1 MYKNTKKE
9 ALMRIFSIILHNI
22 PFVSSLFLILL
33 QQKLDKA
40 SLELKQND
48 SLPSEIS
55 FNINNKT
62 TTIMKKIFTL
72 IALAVMAIA
81 PKSAFAQE
89 GITQTTYW
97 NFDQFQAGNE
107 DVAFDTPVNYGGL
120 YIVGHSAAT
129 AEKPVSASTVA
140 KSLKDVKLGDQTYQI
155 NYGIKLPGAY
165 ASKIATKAS
174 EITKDAIAF
183 DAGCAGT
190 LYVYAEGTDKDRGII
205 VYFNGEEKQRFTS
218 SAKGEQFTASVTND
232 QAGTYYITTVRAA
245 QIYAVKFVPT
255 NETASTKKITLPEQ
269 GVMTFSDVHAWKVP
283 TGLKAYIAGGQK
295 TQKDETITLA
305 LTEVETIP
313 ACTGVILEGKG
324 NESYDLTSTDCGTA
338 MKEDGTKSLV
348 DLNYAL
354 RPVISDYTLEKTE
367 LAYAGDATDR
377 KAFHN
382 YILGVKDG
390 KVVFAPTEAGTL
402 AAGKAYYKIRRDQ
415 DKLAKAIKEDPTAA
429 KAIFFNFGGNGETT
443 GINGIENEA
452 KKNDGIMFNLA
463 GQKVQKSYKGM
474 VIMNGKKFIN
484 K

>member
-155 NYGIKLPGAY
+155 NYGIKLPGGY
-165 ASKIATKAS
+165 NKTPTKAS
-174 EITKDAIAF
+174 DITKDAIAF

-218 SAKGEQFTASVTND
+218 STKGEQFTASVNND

-295 TQKDETITLA
+295 TQKDEPITLA

-338 MKEDGTKSLV
+338 MKEDGSKSLV

-367 LAYAGDATDR
+367 LAYADDATDK

-390 KVVFAPTEAGTL
+390 KAVFAPTEAGTL

-415 DKLAKAIKEDPTAA
+415 DKLAKAIKENPAAA

>member
-9 ALMRIFSIILHNI
+9 VLMRIFSIILHNI
-22 PFVSSLFLILL
+22 PFVASLFLILL

-40 SLELKQND
+40 SLEPKQNEC
-48 SLPSEIS
+48 LPSEIS

-129 AEKPVSASTVA
+129 VEKPVSASTVA

-155 NYGIKLPGAY
+155 NYGIKLPGGY
-165 ASKIATKAS
+165 NKTPTKAS

-190 LYVYAEGTDKDRGII
+190 LYVYAEGTDAKRGIV
-205 VYFNGEEKQRFTS
+205 VYFNGEEKQTFTS
-218 SAKGEQFTASVTND
+218 TAKGEQFAANVTND
-232 QAGTYYITTVRAA
+232 QAGTYYITAVKAA

-269 GVMTFSDVHAWKVP
+269 GIMTFSDVHAWKVP
-283 TGLKAYIAGGQK
+283 AGLKAYIAGGQK
-295 TQKDETITLA
+295 TQKDGTITLA
-305 LTEVETIP
+305 FTQVETIP

-324 NESYDLTSTDCGTA
+324 DESYDLTSTDYGTA
-338 MKEDGTKSLV
+338 MKEDGSKSLV

-354 RPVISDYTLEKTE
+354 RPVISDYSLEKTE
-367 LAYAGDATDR
+367 LTFDATD
-377 KAFHN
+377 KKSFHN

-390 KVVFAPTEAGTL
+390 KAVFAPTEAGTI
-402 AAGKAYYKIRRDQ
+402 AAGKAYYRIRRDQ
-415 DKLAKAIKEDPTAA
+415 DKLAKAIKENPAAA

>member
-1 MYKNTKKE
+1 
-9 ALMRIFSIILHNI
+9 MRIFSIILHNI

-40 SLELKQND
+40 SLEPKQND

-155 NYGIKLPGAY
+155 NYGIKLPGGY
-165 ASKIATKAS
+165 NKTPTKAS
-174 EITKDAIAF
+174 DITKDAIAF

-190 LYVYAEGTDKDRGII
+190 LYVYAEGTDAARGIV
-205 VYFNGEEKQRFTS
+205 VYFNGEKKDDFTS
-218 SAKGEQFTASVTND
+218 STKGEQFTASVNND
-232 QAGTYYITTVRAA
+232 QAGTYYITAVKAA

-367 LAYAGDATDR
+367 LDYTGDKSTDS
-377 KAFHN
+377 KFFHN

-390 KVVFAPTEAGTL
+390 KAVFAPTEAGTL
-402 AAGKAYYKIRRDQ
+402 SAGKAYYKVRRDQ
-415 DKLAKAIKEDPTAA
+415 DKLAKAIKENSATA
-429 KAIFFNFGGNGETT
+429 KVIFFNFGGNGETT

>member
-1 MYKNTKKE
+1 MYKSTKKE

-22 PFVSSLFLILL
+22 PFVSSPFFILL

-40 SLELKQND
+40 SLEAKTND

-107 DVAFDTPVNYGGL
+107 NVAFTTPVNYGGL
-120 YIVGHSAAT
+120 YIVGHAEATAAT
-129 AEKPVSASTVA
+129 TVV
-140 KSLKDVKLGDQTYQI
+140 KSLKNVELGGQTYQI
-155 NYGIKLPGAY
+155 NYGLKLPGAY
-165 ASKIATKAS
+165 TSKIATKAS

-190 LYVYAEGTDKDRGII
+190 LYVYAEGTDADRGII
-205 VYFNGEEKQRFTS
+205 VYFNGEEKQTFKN

-232 QAGTYYITTVRAA
+232 QAGTYYITTVKAA

-255 NETASTKKITLPEQ
+255 SETASTQKITLPEQ
-269 GVMTFSDVHAWKVP
+269 GVMTFSDVHAWTVP
-283 TGLKAYIAGGQK
+283 AGLKAYIAGGQK
-295 TQKDETITLA
+295 TQTDGTITLS
-305 LTEVETIP
+305 LTQVETIP

-324 NESYDLTSTDCGTA
+324 GESYNLTSTDCGTA

-354 RPVISDYTLEKTE
+354 RPVISDYSLEKTE
-367 LAYAGDATDR
+367 LDYTGDKNTDS
-377 KAFHN
+377 KFFHN
-382 YILGVKDG
+382 YILGVKEG
-390 KVVFAPTEAGTL
+390 KAVFAPTEAGTL

-415 DKLAKAIKEDPTAA
+415 DKLAKAIKEDPAAA

-443 GINGIENEA
+443 SINGIENEA

>member
-1 MYKNTKKE
+1 MYKSTKKE
-9 ALMRIFSIILHNI
+9 APMRIFSIILHNI

-40 SLELKQND
+40 SLEAKTND

-107 DVAFDTPVNYGGL
+107 NVAFNTPVNYGGL
-120 YIVGHSAAT
+120 YIVGHAEATAAT
-129 AEKPVSASTVA
+129 TVA

-165 ASKIATKAS
+165 TSKIATKAS

-190 LYVYAEGTDKDRGII
+190 LYVYAEGTDAARGII
-205 VYFNGEEKQRFTS
+205 VYFNGEKKDEFTNPT
-218 SAKGEQFTASVTND
+218 KGEQFTASVNND

-283 TGLKAYIAGGQK
+283 TGLKAYIAGVQK

-324 NESYDLTSTDCGTA
+324 NESYDLTSTNCGTA
-338 MKEDGTKSLV
+338 MKEDGSKSLV

-367 LAYAGDATDR
+367 LAYAGDATDK

-390 KVVFAPTEAGTL
+390 KAVFAPTEAGTL

-415 DKLAKAIKEDPTAA
+415 DKLAKAIKENPAAA

>member
-1 MYKNTKKE
+1 MYKSTKKE

-40 SLELKQND
+40 SLEAKTND

-155 NYGIKLPGAY
+155 NYGIKLPGGY
-165 ASKIATKAS
+165 NKTPTKAS
-174 EITKDAIAF
+174 DITKDAIAF

-190 LYVYAEGTDKDRGII
+190 LYVYAEGTDADRGII

-338 MKEDGTKSLV
+338 MKEDGSKSLV

-367 LAYAGDATDR
+367 LAYAGDATDK

-390 KVVFAPTEAGTL
+390 KAVFAPTEAGTL

-415 DKLAKAIKEDPTAA
+415 DKLAMAIKENPAAA

>member
-1 MYKNTKKE
+1 
-9 ALMRIFSIILHNI
+9 
-22 PFVSSLFLILL
+22 
-33 QQKLDKA
+33 
-40 SLELKQND
+40 
-48 SLPSEIS
+48 
-55 FNINNKT
+55 
-62 TTIMKKIFTL
+62 MKKIFTL
-72 IALAVMAIA
+72 IALAVMAIT

-190 LYVYAEGTDKDRGII
+190 LYVYAEGTDVKRGII
-205 VYFNGEEKQRFTS
+205 VYFNGEKKQEFTS
-218 SAKGEQFTASVTND
+218 AAKGKQFTASVTND
-232 QAGTYYITTVRAA
+232 QAGTYYITTVKAA

-283 TGLKAYIAGGQK
+283 TGLKAYIAGVQK

-338 MKEDGTKSLV
+338 MKEDGSKSLV

-367 LAYAGDATDR
+367 LAYAGDATDK

-390 KVVFAPTEAGTL
+390 KAVFAPTEAGTL

-415 DKLAKAIKEDPTAA
+415 DKLAMAIKENPAAA

>member
-9 ALMRIFSIILHNI
+9 VLMRIFSIILHNI

-33 QQKLDKA
+33 QQKLGKA
-40 SLELKQND
+40 SPKPKTND
-48 SLPSEIS
+48 SQPSEIS

-72 IALAVMAIA
+72 IALAVMAIT

-107 DVAFDTPVNYGGL
+107 DVAFDTPINYGGL
-120 YIVGHSAAT
+120 YIVGHTADKAAT
-129 AEKPVSASTVA
+129 TVA
-140 KSLKDVKLGDQTYQI
+140 KGLDNIKLGDQTYQI
-155 NYGIKLPGAY
+155 NYGLKFPGAY
-165 ASKIATKAS
+165 TSKIATKAS

-183 DAGCAGT
+183 DAGCAGK
-190 LYVYAEGTDKDRGII
+190 LYVYAEGTDAARGII
-205 VYFNGEEKQRFTS
+205 VYFNGEKKQEFTS
-218 SAKGEQFTASVTND
+218 AAKGEQFTASVNND
-232 QAGTYYITTVRAA
+232 QAGTYYITTVKAA

-255 NETASTKKITLPEQ
+255 SETASTKKITLPEQ
-269 GVMTFSDVHAWKVP
+269 GVMTFSDVHAWTVP
-283 TGLKAYIAGGQK
+283 AGLKAYIAGGQK
-295 TQKDETITLA
+295 TQKDGTITLS
-305 LTEVETIP
+305 LTQVETIP
-313 ACTGVILEGKG
+313 ACTGVILEGKC

-338 MKEDGTKSLV
+338 MKEDGSKSLV
-348 DLNYAL
+348 DLNYAI
-354 RPVISDYTLEKTE
+354 RPVISDYNLEKTV
-367 LAYAGDATDR
+367 LAFANDATDK

-390 KVVFAPTEAGTL
+390 KAVFAPTEAGTL
-402 AAGKAYYKIRRDQ
+402 AAGKAYYRIRRDQ
-415 DKLAKAIKEDPTAA
+415 DKLAKAIKENPAAA
-429 KAIFFNFGGNGETT
+429 KVIFFSIGGNGETT
-443 GINGIENEA
+443 GINGIENED

>member
-1 MYKNTKKE
+1 
-9 ALMRIFSIILHNI
+9 
-22 PFVSSLFLILL
+22 
-33 QQKLDKA
+33 
-40 SLELKQND
+40 
-48 SLPSEIS
+48 
-55 FNINNKT
+55 
-62 TTIMKKIFTL
+62 MKKYFTL
-72 IALAVMAIA
+72 IALAVMAIT
-81 PKSAFAQE
+81 PKSVFAQE

-97 NFDQFQAGNE
+97 NFDQFQAEKE

-120 YIVGHSAAT
+120 YIVGHKATTAAT
-129 AEKPVSASTVA
+129 SVA

-165 ASKIATKAS
+165 TSKIATKAS

-190 LYVYAEGTDKDRGII
+190 LYVYAEGTDAARGII
-205 VYFNGEEKQRFTS
+205 VYFNGEEKQKFTS
-218 SAKGEQFTASVTND
+218 ATKGEQFTASVTND
-232 QAGTYYITTVRAA
+232 QAGTYYITTVKAA

-255 NETASTKKITLPEQ
+255 SETTSTKKISLPEQ
-269 GVMTFSDVHAWKVP
+269 GVMTFSDVHAWTVP
-283 TGLKAYIAGGQK
+283 AGLKAYIAGGQK
-295 TQKDETITLA
+295 ENQKDGTITLS
-305 LTEVETIP
+305 LTQVETIP

-324 NESYDLTSTDCGTA
+324 GESYNLTSTDCGTA
-338 MKEDGTKSLV
+338 MKKDGTKSLV

-354 RPVISDYTLEKTE
+354 RPVISAYTLAKTE
-367 LAYAGDATDR
+367 LAFAGDATD
-377 KAFHN
+377 KDFFHN

-390 KVVFAPTEAGTL
+390 KAVFAPTEAGTL
-402 AAGKAYYKIRRDQ
+402 AAGKAYYRIRRDQ
-415 DKLAKAIKEDPTAA
+415 DKLAKAIKETPTAA
-429 KAIFFNFGGNGETT
+429 KVIFFSLGGNGDTT

>member
-155 NYGIKLPGAY
+155 NYGIKLPGGY
-165 ASKIATKAS
+165 NKTPTKAS
-174 EITKDAIAF
+174 DITKDAIAF

-190 LYVYAEGTDKDRGII
+190 LYVYAEGTAADRGII
-205 VYFNGEEKQRFTS
+205 VYFNGEGGKTFTNS
-218 SAKGEQFTASVTND
+218 VKGEQFTASVTND

-269 GVMTFSDVHAWKVP
+269 GVMTFSDVHAWTVP
-283 TGLKAYIAGGQK
+283 AGLKAYIAGGQK

-367 LAYAGDATDR
+367 LAYAGDATDK

-390 KVVFAPTEAGTL
+390 KAVFAPTEAGTL

-415 DKLAKAIKEDPTAA
+415 DKLAKAIKENPAAA

>member
-1 MYKNTKKE
+1 
-9 ALMRIFSIILHNI
+9 
-22 PFVSSLFLILL
+22 
-33 QQKLDKA
+33 
-40 SLELKQND
+40 
-48 SLPSEIS
+48 
-55 FNINNKT
+55 
-62 TTIMKKIFTL
+62 MKKIFTL
-72 IALAVMAIA
+72 IALAVMAIT

-107 DVAFDTPVNYGGL
+107 NVAFSETPVNYGGL

-129 AEKPVSASTVA
+129 VENPVSASTVA

-155 NYGIKLPGAY
+155 NYGIKLPGANT
-165 ASKIATKAS
+165 KVIATKAS

-190 LYVYAEGTDKDRGII
+190 LYVYAEGTAVDRGIV
-205 VYFNGEEKQRFTS
+205 VYFNGEEKQKFTS
-218 SAKGEQFTASVTND
+218 ATKGEQFTASVTND
-232 QAGTYYITTVRAA
+232 QAGTYYITTIGAA

-269 GVMTFSDVHAWKVP
+269 GVMTFSDVHAWTVP
-283 TGLKAYIAGGQK
+283 TGLKAYIAGTQK
-295 TQKDETITLA
+295 TQKDRTITLS
-305 LTEVETIP
+305 LTQVETIP

-324 NESYDLTSTDCGTA
+324 GESYELTSTDCGTA
-338 MKEDGTKSLV
+338 MREDGSKSLV
-348 DLNYAL
+348 DVNYAL
-354 RPVISDYTLEKTE
+354 RPVISDYSLEKTE
-367 LAYAGDATDR
+367 LTYDATD
-377 KAFHN
+377 KKSFHN

-390 KVVFAPTEAGTL
+390 KAVFAPTEAGTL
-402 AAGKAYYKIRRDQ
+402 AAGKAYYRIRRDQ
-415 DKLAKAIKEDPTAA
+415 DKLAKAIKENPAAA

>member
-1 MYKNTKKE
+1 
-9 ALMRIFSIILHNI
+9 
-22 PFVSSLFLILL
+22 
-33 QQKLDKA
+33 
-40 SLELKQND
+40 
-48 SLPSEIS
+48 
-55 FNINNKT
+55 
-62 TTIMKKIFTL
+62 MKKIFTL
-72 IALAVMAIA
+72 IALAVMATA
-81 PKSAFAQE
+81 PKAAFAQE

-107 DVAFDTPVNYGGL
+107 DVAFDTPINYGGL
-120 YIVGHSAAT
+120 YIVGHKATTAAT
-129 AEKPVSASTVA
+129 SVA

-155 NYGIKLPGAY
+155 NSGIKLPGACT
-165 ASKIATKAS
+165 SNIATKAS

-190 LYVYAEGTDKDRGII
+190 LYVYAEGTAVDRGIV
-205 VYFNGEEKQRFTS
+205 VYFNGDEKQKLTS
-218 SAKGEQFTASVTND
+218 ATKGEQFTASVTND
-232 QAGTYYITTVRAA
+232 QAGTYYITAVSAA

-255 NETASTKKITLPEQ
+255 SKTASTKKITLPEQ
-269 GVMTFSDVHAWKVP
+269 GVMTFSDVHAWTVP
-283 TGLKAYIAGGQK
+283 AGLKAYIAGGQK
-295 TQKDETITLA
+295 TQKDGTITLS
-305 LTEVETIP
+305 LTQVETIP

-324 NESYDLTSTDCGTA
+324 GESYDLTSTDCGTA
-338 MKEDGTKSLV
+338 MKEDGSKSLV

-354 RPVISDYTLEKTE
+354 RPVISAYSLEKTE
-367 LAYAGDATDR
+367 LTFAGDATD
-377 KAFHN
+377 KKSFHN

-390 KVVFAPTEAGTL
+390 KAVFAPTEAGTL
-402 AAGKAYYKIRRDQ
+402 AAGKAYYRIRRDQ
-415 DKLAKAIKEDPTAA
+415 DKLAKAIKENPAAA

>member
-1 MYKNTKKE
+1 MYKSTKKE

-40 SLELKQND
+40 SLEAKTND

-107 DVAFDTPVNYGGL
+107 NVAFNTPVNYGGL
-120 YIVGHSAAT
+120 YIVGHAEATAAT
-129 AEKPVSASTVA
+129 TVA

-165 ASKIATKAS
+165 TSKIATKAS

-190 LYVYAEGTDKDRGII
+190 LYVYAEGTDAARGII
-205 VYFNGEEKQRFTS
+205 VYFNGEKKDEFTNPT
-218 SAKGEQFTASVTND
+218 KGEQFTASVNND

-283 TGLKAYIAGGQK
+283 TGLKAYIAGVQK

-338 MKEDGTKSLV
+338 MKEDGSKSLV

-367 LAYAGDATDR
+367 LAYAGDATDK

-390 KVVFAPTEAGTL
+390 KAVFAPTEAGTL

-415 DKLAKAIKEDPTAA
+415 DKLAKAIKENPAAA

>member
-1 MYKNTKKE
+1 
-9 ALMRIFSIILHNI
+9 
-22 PFVSSLFLILL
+22 
-33 QQKLDKA
+33 
-40 SLELKQND
+40 
-48 SLPSEIS
+48 
-55 FNINNKT
+55 
-62 TTIMKKIFTL
+62 MKKIFTL

-129 AEKPVSASTVA
+129 AEKPISASTVA

-155 NYGIKLPGAY
+155 NYGIKLPGGY
-165 ASKIATKAS
+165 NKTPTKAS

-190 LYVYAEGTDKDRGII
+190 LYVYAEGTAVDRGIV
-205 VYFNGEEKQRFTS
+205 VYFNGEKKEEITS
-218 SAKGEQFTASVTND
+218 KAKGEQFTASVTND
-232 QAGTYYITTVRAA
+232 QAGTYYITAVSAA

-255 NETASTKKITLPEQ
+255 IETASTKKITLPEQ
-269 GVMTFSDVHAWKVP
+269 GVMTFSDVHAWTVP
-283 TGLKAYIAGGQK
+283 AGLKAYIAGSQK
-295 TQKDETITLA
+295 TQKDGTITLS
-305 LTEVETIP
+305 LTQVETIP

-324 NESYDLTSTDCGTA
+324 GESYELTSTDCGTA
-338 MKEDGTKSLV
+338 MKEDGSKSLV
-348 DLNYAL
+348 DVNYAL
-354 RPVISDYTLEKTE
+354 RPVISDYSLEKTE
-367 LAYAGDATDR
+367 LTFDATD
-377 KAFHN
+377 KKSFHN

-390 KVVFAPTEAGTL
+390 NAVFAPTEAGTL
-402 AAGKAYYKIRRDQ
+402 AAGKAYYRIRRDQ
-415 DKLAKAIKEDPTAA
+415 DKLAKAIKENPAAA
-429 KAIFFNFGGNGETT
+429 KVIFFSIGGNGETT

>member
-1 MYKNTKKE
+1 
-9 ALMRIFSIILHNI
+9 
-22 PFVSSLFLILL
+22 
-33 QQKLDKA
+33 
-40 SLELKQND
+40 
-48 SLPSEIS
+48 
-55 FNINNKT
+55 
-62 TTIMKKIFTL
+62 MKKIFTL

-107 DVAFDTPVNYGGL
+107 NVAFNTPVNYGGL
-120 YIVGHSAAT
+120 YIVGHAEATAAT
-129 AEKPVSASTVA
+129 TVA

-165 ASKIATKAS
+165 TSKIATKAS

-190 LYVYAEGTDKDRGII
+190 LYVYAEGTDAARGII
-205 VYFNGEEKQRFTS
+205 VYFNGEKKDEFTNPT
-218 SAKGEQFTASVTND
+218 KGEQFTASVNND

-283 TGLKAYIAGGQK
+283 TGLKAYIAGVQK

-338 MKEDGTKSLV
+338 MKEDGSKSLV

-367 LAYAGDATDR
+367 LAYAGDATDK

-390 KVVFAPTEAGTL
+390 KAVFAPTEAGTL

-415 DKLAKAIKEDPTAA
+415 DKLAMAIKENPAAA

>member
-1 MYKNTKKE
+1 
-9 ALMRIFSIILHNI
+9 
-22 PFVSSLFLILL
+22 
-33 QQKLDKA
+33 
-40 SLELKQND
+40 
-48 SLPSEIS
+48 
-55 FNINNKT
+55 
-62 TTIMKKIFTL
+62 MKKIFTL

-120 YIVGHSAAT
+120 YIVGHAETTAAT
-129 AEKPVSASTVA
+129 SVA

-165 ASKIATKAS
+165 TKVIATKAS

-190 LYVYAEGTDKDRGII
+190 LYVYAEGTDANRGIV
-205 VYFNGEEKQRFTS
+205 VYFNGEEKQTFTS
-218 SAKGEQFTASVTND
+218 TAKGEQFAAKVTND
-232 QAGTYYITTVRAA
+232 QAGTYYITTVKAA

-283 TGLKAYIAGGQK
+283 AGLKAYIAGGQK
-295 TQKDETITLA
+295 TQKDGTITLS

-324 NESYDLTSTDCGTA
+324 NESYELTSTDCGTA
-338 MKEDGTKSLV
+338 MKEDGSKSLV

-354 RPVISDYTLEKTE
+354 RPVISAYSLEKTE
-367 LAYAGDATDR
+367 LTFAGDATD
-377 KAFHN
+377 KKSFHN
-382 YILGVKDG
+382 YILGVKEG
-390 KVVFAPTEAGTL
+390 KAVFAPTEAGTL
-402 AAGKAYYKIRRDQ
+402 AASKAYYRIRRDQ
-415 DKLAKAIKEDPTAA
+415 DKLAKAIKENPAAA

>member
-155 NYGIKLPGAY
+155 NYGIKLPGGY
-165 ASKIATKAS
+165 NKTPTKAS
-174 EITKDAIAF
+174 DITKDAIAF

-367 LAYAGDATDR
+367 LAYAGDATDN

-463 GQKVQKSYKGM
+463 GQKVLKSYKGM

>member
-1 MYKNTKKE
+1 MYKSTKKE
-9 ALMRIFSIILHNI
+9 APMRIFSIILHNI

-40 SLELKQND
+40 SLEAKTND

-155 NYGIKLPGAY
+155 NYGIKLPGGY
-165 ASKIATKAS
+165 NKTPTKAS
-174 EITKDAIAF
+174 DITKDAIAF

-283 TGLKAYIAGGQK
+283 TGLKAYIAGVQK

-338 MKEDGTKSLV
+338 MKEDGSKSLV

-367 LAYAGDATDR
+367 LAYAGDATDK

-390 KVVFAPTEAGTL
+390 KAVFAPTEAGTL

-415 DKLAKAIKEDPTAA
+415 DKLAKAIKENPAAA

>member
-72 IALAVMAIA
+72 IALAVMAIT

-155 NYGIKLPGAY
+155 NYGIKLPGGY
-165 ASKIATKAS
+165 NKTPTKAS
-174 EITKDAIAF
+174 DITKDAIAF

-218 SAKGEQFTASVTND
+218 STKGEQFTASVNND

-295 TQKDETITLA
+295 TQKDEPITLA

-338 MKEDGTKSLV
+338 MKEDGSKSLV

-367 LAYAGDATDR
+367 LAYAGDATDK

-390 KVVFAPTEAGTL
+390 KAVFAPTEAGTL

-415 DKLAKAIKEDPTAA
+415 DKLAKAIKENPAAA

>member
-9 ALMRIFSIILHNI
+9 VLMRIFSIILHNI
-22 PFVSSLFLILL
+22 PFVSSPLLILL

-40 SLELKQND
+40 SLEAKTND

-107 DVAFDTPVNYGGL
+107 NVAFDTPVNYGGL
-120 YIVGHSAAT
+120 YIVGHAEATAAT
-129 AEKPVSASTVA
+129 TVA

-155 NYGIKLPGAY
+155 NYGLKLPGA
-165 ASKIATKAS
+165 AKKIATKAS

-190 LYVYAEGTDKDRGII
+190 LYVYAEGTAADRGII
-205 VYFNGEEKQRFTS
+205 VYFNGEDGKTFTNS
-218 SAKGEQFTASVTND
+218 VKGEQFTASVTKD
-232 QAGTYYITTVRAA
+232 QAGTYFITAVGAA

-283 TGLKAYIAGGQK
+283 TGLKAYIASGQK

-367 LAYAGDATDR
+367 LAYAGDATDK

-415 DKLAKAIKEDPTAA
+415 DNLAKAIKEDPTAA

>member
-1 MYKNTKKE
+1 MYKSTKKE

-22 PFVSSLFLILL
+22 PFVSSPFFILL

-40 SLELKQND
+40 SLEAKTND

-155 NYGIKLPGAY
+155 NYGIKLPGGY
-165 ASKIATKAS
+165 NKTPTKAS
-174 EITKDAIAF
+174 DITKDAIAF

-269 GVMTFSDVHAWKVP
+269 GVMTFSDVHAWTVP
-283 TGLKAYIAGGQK
+283 AGLKAYIAGGQK
-295 TQKDETITLA
+295 TQKDGTITLA
-305 LTEVETIP
+305 LTAVETIP

-324 NESYDLTSTDCGTA
+324 GESYNLTSTDCGTA

-367 LAYAGDATDR
+367 LAYAGDATDK

-390 KVVFAPTEAGTL
+390 KAVFAPTEAGTL

>member
-1 MYKNTKKE
+1 
-9 ALMRIFSIILHNI
+9 
-22 PFVSSLFLILL
+22 
-33 QQKLDKA
+33 
-40 SLELKQND
+40 
-48 SLPSEIS
+48 
-55 FNINNKT
+55 
-62 TTIMKKIFTL
+62 MKKIFTL

-107 DVAFDTPVNYGGL
+107 NVAFNTPVNYGGL
-120 YIVGHSAAT
+120 YIVGHAEATAAT
-129 AEKPVSASTVA
+129 TVA

-155 NYGIKLPGAY
+155 NYGLKLPGAY
-165 ASKIATKAS
+165 TSTIATKAS

-190 LYVYAEGTDKDRGII
+190 LYVYAEGTDAARGII
-205 VYFNGEEKQRFTS
+205 VYFNGEKKDEFTNPT
-218 SAKGEQFTASVTND
+218 KGEQFTASVTND
-232 QAGTYYITTVRAA
+232 QAGTYYITTVKAA

-255 NETASTKKITLPEQ
+255 SETASTKKITLPEQ
-269 GVMTFSDVHAWKVP
+269 GVMTFSDVHAWTVP
-283 TGLKAYIAGGQK
+283 AGLKAYIAGGQK
-295 TQKDETITLA
+295 TQKDGTITLT
-305 LTEVETIP
+305 LTAVETIP

-367 LAYAGDATDR
+367 LDYTGDKNTDS

-390 KVVFAPTEAGTL
+390 KAVFAPTEAGTL

-415 DKLAKAIKEDPTAA
+415 DNLAKAIKEDPTAA

>member
-1 MYKNTKKE
+1 
-9 ALMRIFSIILHNI
+9 
-22 PFVSSLFLILL
+22 
-33 QQKLDKA
+33 
-40 SLELKQND
+40 
-48 SLPSEIS
+48 
-55 FNINNKT
+55 
-62 TTIMKKIFTL
+62 MKKIFTL

-155 NYGIKLPGAY
+155 NYGIKLPGGY
-165 ASKIATKAS
+165 NKTPTKAS
-174 EITKDAIAF
+174 DITKDAIAF

-190 LYVYAEGTDKDRGII
+190 LYVYAEGTDAARGIV
-205 VYFNGEEKQRFTS
+205 VYFNGEKKDDFTS
-218 SAKGEQFTASVTND
+218 STKGEQFTASVNND
-232 QAGTYYITTVRAA
+232 QAGTYYITAVKAA

-283 TGLKAYIAGGQK
+283 TGLKAYIAGVQK

-367 LAYAGDATDR
+367 LAYAGDTTDK

-415 DKLAKAIKEDPTAA
+415 DKLAMAIKEDPTAA

>member
-1 MYKNTKKE
+1 MYKSTKKE
-9 ALMRIFSIILHNI
+9 APMRIFSIILHNI

-40 SLELKQND
+40 SLEAKTND

-107 DVAFDTPVNYGGL
+107 NVAFNTPVNYGGL
-120 YIVGHSAAT
+120 YIVGHAEATAAT
-129 AEKPVSASTVA
+129 TVA

-165 ASKIATKAS
+165 TSKIATKAS

-190 LYVYAEGTDKDRGII
+190 LYVYAEGTDAARGII
-205 VYFNGEEKQRFTS
+205 VYFNGEKKDEFTNPT
-218 SAKGEQFTASVTND
+218 KGEQFTASVNND

-283 TGLKAYIAGGQK
+283 TGLKAYIAGCQK

-367 LAYAGDATDR
+367 LAYAGDATDK

-415 DKLAKAIKEDPTAA
+415 DKLAKAIKENPAAA